1 METLP
6 YPLPTYER
14 LISLL
19 DKATA
24 RFRVV
29 THAPVGKC
37 AEVAMLRGT
46 KLGQGAKA
54 LVCRVKGNGIN
65 QAVLAVL
72 GADLQA
78 DLAQLAAGLG
88 GTRASLA
95 SPLEV
100 ETLTGCVFGA
110 IPPFSFH
117 PDLKL
122 VADPLLFTQYN
133 EIAFNAGVLDRSIIV
148 DSADYLRIA
157 EPLLFSFHRS

>member
-6 YPLPTYER
+6 YPLPTCER

-46 KLGQGAKA
+46 ELGQGAKA

-72 GADLQA
+72 GADLQ
-78 DLAQLAAGLG
+78 AQLAAGLG

-122 VADPLLFTQYN
+122 VADPLLFTLYN

-157 EPLLFSFHRS
+157 ETLLFSFHRR